1 MRDQPRR
8 GGRARNGLPQGGAAR
23 GRRGAARRRLSADAR
38 GGVLG
43 GGVVGWRAGGGR
55 GWPWPSLGFPATRRA
70 LSTHVVLRP
79 RPGLCGRPRR
89 VCAERQ
95 AARSGQVDGPDVGLA
110 SQRPLVRPG
119 AAPSRGGRGGA
130 EDGIFLEGRLYTA
143 GRRSAGLGLGRPPG
157 VGVPCSVAA
166 PACGG
171 RCSRRRSLHSPA
183 TCPPSWPG
191 AVWFRS

>member
-1 MRDQPRR
+1 MPGTAFRR
-8 GGRARNGLPQGGAAR
+8 E
-23 GRRGAARRRLSADAR
+23 GRREDGGGPTRRRLGADAR

-43 GGVVGWRAGGGR
+43 GGVVGWGAGGGGR
-55 GWPWPSLGFPATRRA
+55 GWSWPSLGFPAARRA
-70 LSTHVVLRP
+70 LSAHIVLRP
-79 RPGLCGRPRR
+79 RPGLCGRPRHI
-89 VCAERQ
+89 CAEWQ
-95 AARSGQVDGPDVGLA
+95 AARSGQVDGPDVGLV

-119 AAPSRGGRGGA
+119 AAPSRGGQGGA
-130 EDGIFLEGRLYTA
+130 EDGIFLEGRLYTP
-143 GRRSAGLGLGRPPG
+143 GRRSAGLSLGRPPG

-171 RCSRRRSLHSPA
+171 RCSRRRSLHSPT